1 MTFPGRAL
9 NIVISGED
17 FFYFSLTRE
26 IFWLLTKRPFG
37 RKSVKVDK
45 TEPRNGQLPKR
56 KWNNENKMNDE
67 LNNHL
72 NRNKL
77 VVKET
82 IPPIIDKSS
91 STWICALCNNKPN
104 QITGL
109 GELYGPYRVS
119 LCSDEDLIY
128 EKNNTGIYLCY
139 LIQCYSF

>member
-56 KWNNENKMNDE
+56 KWNKENKMNDE
-67 LNNHL
+67 L
-72 NRNKL
+72 
-77 VVKET
+77 
-82 IPPIIDKSS
+82 
-91 STWICALCNNKPN
+91 
-104 QITGL
+104 
-109 GELYGPYRVS
+109 
-119 LCSDEDLIY
+119 
-128 EKNNTGIYLCY
+128 
-139 LIQCYSF
+139 